1 MNEQPVREIVKEEL
15 EKREATAVTIAP
27 TINVSQ
33 NAPIEKIAEKV
44 VQEIG
49 KSISQ
54 TPRHA

>member
-1 MNEQPVREIVKEEL
+1 MNEQRVREIVREEL
-15 EKREATAVTIAP
+15 GKKEATAVTIAP
-27 TINVSQ
+27 TINLSQ
-33 NAPIEKIAEKV
+33 NAPIDKIAEKV